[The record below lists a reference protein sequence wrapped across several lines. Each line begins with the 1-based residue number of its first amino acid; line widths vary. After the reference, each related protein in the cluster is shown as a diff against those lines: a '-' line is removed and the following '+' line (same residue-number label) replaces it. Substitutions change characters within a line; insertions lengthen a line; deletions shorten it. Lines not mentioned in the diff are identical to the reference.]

1 MLDEKDLS
9 AIASLLDKKLE
20 PIRKDISELKTDV
33 SVLKTEMAEVK
44 EDVSVLKTEMVE
56 VKNNICRLE
65 DRMTKVEDRMTNVED
80 RMTTL
85 EGRMTNVE
93 NDVSAVRCIIENE
106 TNKNIQLLAEAHLS
120 SNKHSMDAENISSAV
135 KYSQEMQNIRLNILE
150 GSVERLKKAVGI
162 F

>member
-20 PIRKDISELKTDV
+20 PIRKDISELKT
-33 SVLKTEMAEVK
+33 
-44 EDVSVLKTEMVE
+44 DVSVLKTEMVE